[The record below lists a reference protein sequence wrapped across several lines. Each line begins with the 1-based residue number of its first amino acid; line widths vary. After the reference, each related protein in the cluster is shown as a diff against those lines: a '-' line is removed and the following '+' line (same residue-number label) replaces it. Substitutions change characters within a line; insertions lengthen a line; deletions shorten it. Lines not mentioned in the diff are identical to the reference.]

1 MNWASR
7 FEVKL
12 MSTPKQEIQ
21 PDKRA
26 RVQLLAVM
34 EERGMVSSQWEV
46 RSTMV
51 KR

>member
-1 MNWASR
+1 MNRAPW

-12 MSTPKQEIQ
+12 ISTPEQEIQ

-34 EERGMVSSQWEV
+34 EEMGMTSSQWEEW
-46 RSTMV
+46 STMV

>member
-1 MNWASR
+1 
-7 FEVKL
+7 VKL
-12 MSTPKQEIQ
+12 IGTPEQEIQ

-34 EERGMVSSQWEV
+34 EEMGTASSQWEV